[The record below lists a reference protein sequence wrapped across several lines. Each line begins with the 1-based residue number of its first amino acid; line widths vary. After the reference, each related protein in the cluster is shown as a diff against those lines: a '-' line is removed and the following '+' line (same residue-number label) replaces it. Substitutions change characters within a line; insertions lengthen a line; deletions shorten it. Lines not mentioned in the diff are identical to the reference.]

1 MEAVREQAK
10 SPILPNHGQGEKAV
24 GLGSGP
30 MGADCGSDWV
40 GNVPQAGGQYVMK
53 WFPSF
58 DFQRR
63 NRELKEEIEAHLQ
76 MAIADRVARGET
88 EETAR
93 QAAAREFGN
102 ILLVQDVT
110 RQMWGGGW
118 FEQLGRD
125 VRYALR
131 QLRKNPGFAI
141 TATAMLAI
149 AICANSTVFSWI
161 DGTMLRPIPGAR
173 DTGELVSLQRGER
186 NFSPT
191 PPFSYLDYRD
201 LREQNHTFA
210 GILAYHHDWI
220 TLTGGAQPERVYI
233 ANVSSNYFDVLGVKP
248 MLGRFFLAEEE
259 TRPAIPNVVLSYSLW
274 KTRFAEDPAI
284 VGKSIEIARH
294 PVTVIGVAPE
304 GVVGAMP
311 GLRDDLWVT
320 LDPLGTDPWR
330 MTHRSGGAVWLNVI
344 GRLRPGVSRGQA
356 AQDLD
361 TLMHN
366 IVAAYPNQHLGE
378 NRITLD
384 PMWRSPFGANGYMAA
399 TLPIL
404 LAFAAVVLLL
414 TCANVATL
422 TLVGFVSRRRELSIR
437 QSLGANR
444 IQLVRQMVLEG
455 VVLSIVAG
463 AVALVLT
470 SWTSKTFAWFF
481 PTNSNP
487 LILNGSMDY
496 RVVIGI
502 AVSSLLAGML
512 CGALPAWRSSHAP
525 AIEVL
530 KAESASI
537 SGGSRNR
544 KLLSGLVVAQI
555 ALTLPLLL
563 CSGLFLRTLRN
574 LAAANPGFEQ
584 DHVLTASVGLNIA
597 GYSNDEAQLIRHR
610 ILDRVSALPG
620 VEVASLTDW
629 IPMTLI
635 QKRNDAYPEGYVPH
649 PHESLLVQNAEVGP
663 RYFESLHIPILEG
676 REFTLNDDEKAPRVI
691 IVDQTA
697 ARRYWPGQDPLG
709 KRLTVWGRLFTVVGV
724 ARNST
729 HTFVNESPEPMVYMN
744 FFQHPGYETMVQVK
758 TEGNP
763 VDLEPM
769 VENAI
774 HGIDS
779 RLPVFDVRS
788 MREST
793 QMASTFAV
801 IESTLAGMFALI
813 GLILAITGIY
823 GVVAYRTQLRTHE
836 IGIRMAL
843 GASRV
848 DVLRL
853 VLLQGLWLTG
863 VGLALGLAF
872 ALGLTRLIARLLYG
886 IGAHDPLTVASV
898 VMLLGT
904 MSLVACYFPAH
915 RAMRRNPVTA
925 IREL

>member
-1 MEAVREQAK
+1 
-10 SPILPNHGQGEKAV
+10 
-24 GLGSGP
+24 
-30 MGADCGSDWV
+30 
-40 GNVPQAGGQYVMK
+40 MK
-53 WFPSF
+53 WFSNF
-58 DFQRR
+58 GFQRR
-63 NRELKEEIEAHLQ
+63 NRELQEEIDAHLQ

-88 EETAR
+88 AEAAR
-93 QAAAREFGN
+93 QAAVREFGN
-102 ILLVQDVT
+102 IPLVQDVT
-110 RQMWGGGW
+110 RQMWGRGW
-118 FEQLGRD
+118 FEPLGRD

-131 QLRKNPGFAI
+131 QLRKSPGFTI
-141 TATAMLAI
+141 TATAMLAV

-173 DTGELVSLQRGER
+173 DTGDLVSLQRGER

-201 LREQNHTFA
+201 LREQNHTLT

-220 TLTGGAQPERVYI
+220 TLTGGAQPERAYI
-233 ANVSSNYFDVLGVKP
+233 ANVSANYFDVLGIKP
-248 MLGRFFLAEEE
+248 VLGRFFLPEEE
-259 TRPAIPNVVLSYSLW
+259 SRPVPNVVLGYSLW
-274 KTRFAEDPAI
+274 KTRYAEDPAI

-294 PVTVIGVAPE
+294 PLTVIGVAPQ

-311 GLRDDLWVT
+311 GIREDLWVT

-361 TLMHN
+361 TVMHN
-366 IVAAYPNQHLGE
+366 IVAAYPNDHLGD

-404 LAFAAVVLLL
+404 LAFAALVLLL

-422 TLVGFVSRRRELSIR
+422 TLVRFVSRRRELAIR

-444 IQLVRQMVLEG
+444 IQLVRQMVLES
-455 VVLSIVAG
+455 VALSIVAG

-481 PTNSNP
+481 RATTIP
-487 LILNGSMDY
+487 LALNGSMDHT
-496 RVVIGI
+496 VVIGI
-502 AVSSLLAGML
+502 TVFSLLAGML

-555 ALTLPLLL
+555 ALSLPLLI

-574 LAAANPGFEQ
+574 LASANPGFEQ
-584 DHVLTASVGLNIA
+584 DHILTASVGLNIV
-597 GYSNDEAQLIRHR
+597 GYSDDEVKVIRHK

-620 VEVASLTDW
+620 VKVASFTDW
-629 IPMTLI
+629 IPMTLSH
-635 QKRNDAYPEGYVPH
+635 KGEDAYPEGYVPH
-649 PHESLLVQNAEVGP
+649 PHESLQVYHAEVAP

-676 REFTLNDDEKAPRVI
+676 REFTPEDDEKAPRVL

-709 KRLTVWGRLFTVVGV
+709 KNLRIWGRRFTVVGV

-729 HTFVNESPEPMVYMN
+729 HMLVNESPEPMVYMS
-744 FFQHPGYETMVQVK
+744 FFQQGYETIVQVE

-763 VDLEPM
+763 ADLAPA

-774 HGIDS
+774 HEIDP
-779 RLPVFDVRS
+779 RLPVFDVRP

-793 QMASTFAV
+793 QMASSFAV
-801 IESTLAGMFALI
+801 IQSTLAGMFALI
-813 GLILAITGIY
+813 GLVLAVTGIY
-823 GVVAYRTQLRTHE
+823 GVVAYRTQMRTHE
-836 IGIRMAL
+836 IGVRMAL

-853 VLLQGLWLTG
+853 VLLQGFWLTG
-863 VGLALGLAF
+863 IGMAVGLAF
-872 ALGLTRLIARLLYG
+872 ALGLTRFIAQLLYG
-886 IGAHDPLTVASV
+886 IGANDPVTVVSV
-898 VMLLGT
+898 VMLLAA
-904 MSLVACYFPAH
+904 MSLVACYLPAH
-915 RAMRRNPVTA
+915 RAIRRNPVSA

>member
-1 MEAVREQAK
+1 
-10 SPILPNHGQGEKAV
+10 
-24 GLGSGP
+24 
-30 MGADCGSDWV
+30 
-40 GNVPQAGGQYVMK
+40 
-53 WFPSF
+53 
-58 DFQRR
+58 
-63 NRELKEEIEAHLQ
+63 
-76 MAIADRVARGET
+76 MAIADRVARGESA
-88 EETAR
+88 ESAR
-93 QAAAREFGN
+93 QAAEREFGS
-102 ILLVQDVT
+102 IPLVQDVT
-110 RQMWGGGW
+110 RDMWGRGW
-118 FEQLGRD
+118 LEQLGRD
-125 VRYALR
+125 LRYALR
-131 QLRKNPGFAI
+131 QLRKSPGFTI
-141 TATAMLAI
+141 TATAMLAV

-173 DTGELVSLQRGER
+173 DMGDLVSLQRGER

-201 LREQNHTFA
+201 LREQNHAFA
-210 GILAYHHDWI
+210 GMLAYHNDWI
-220 TLTGGAQPERVYI
+220 ALTGGAQPERAYI
-233 ANVSSNYFDVLGVKP
+233 AKVSANFFDVLGIQP
-248 MLGRFFLAEEE
+248 MLGRFFLPEEE
-259 TRPAIPNVVLSYSLW
+259 SRAAPNVVLGYSLW
-274 KTRFAEDPAI
+274 KTRYAADPAI

-294 PVTVIGVAPE
+294 PMTVIGVAPE
-304 GVVGAMP
+304 GFVGAAP

-320 LDPLGTDPWR
+320 LDPLGNDGWR
-330 MTHRSGGAVWLNVI
+330 MTHRSGGAVWLIVI

-361 TLMHN
+361 TLMQD
-366 IVAAYPNQHLGE
+366 IVAAYPDEHLGD

-414 TCANVATL
+414 TCANLATL
-422 TLVGFVSRRRELSIR
+422 TLVRFVSRRRELAIR

-444 IQLVRQMVLEG
+444 MQLVRQMMLEG
-455 VVLSIVAG
+455 AVLSIVAG

-470 SWTSKTFAWFF
+470 PWTSKTFAWFF
-481 PTNSNP
+481 PANAAP
-487 LILNGSMDY
+487 LVLSGSLDHK
-496 RVVIGI
+496 VVIGI
-502 AVSSLLAGML
+502 AVSSLLAAML

-525 AIEVL
+525 AAEVL

-555 ALTLPLLL
+555 ALSLPLLI

-574 LAAANPGFEQ
+574 LASANPGFEQ

-597 GYSNDEAQLIRHR
+597 GYSNDQAQLIRHK

-649 PHESLLVQNAEVGP
+649 PHESLLVENAEVGP

-676 REFTLNDDEKAPRVI
+676 REFTLNDDEKAPSVI

-709 KRLTVWGRLFTVVGV
+709 KNLRVWGHLFTVVGV

-729 HTFVNESPEPMVYMN
+729 HTFVNESPEPMVYISY
-744 FFQHPGYETMVQVK
+744 FQHPGYETIVQVK

-763 VDLEPM
+763 VDLEPA

-774 HGIDS
+774 HGIDPQ
-779 RLPVFDVRS
+779 LPVFDVRS

-793 QMASTFAV
+793 QMASIFAV
-801 IESTLAGMFALI
+801 LESTLAGMFALI
-813 GLILAITGIY
+813 GLILAVTGIY
-823 GVVAYRTQLRTHE
+823 GVVAYRTQMRTHE

-853 VLLQGLWLTG
+853 VLVQGLWLTG
-863 VGLALGLAF
+863 IGLALGLAF
-872 ALGLTRLIARLLYG
+872 ALGLTRIIIRLLYG
-886 IGAHDPLTVASV
+886 IGANDPVTVVSV
-898 VMLLGT
+898 VMLLGA
-904 MSLVACYFPAH
+904 MSLLACYLPAH

>member
-1 MEAVREQAK
+1 
-10 SPILPNHGQGEKAV
+10 
-24 GLGSGP
+24 
-30 MGADCGSDWV
+30 
-40 GNVPQAGGQYVMK
+40 MK

-58 DFQRR
+58 GFQRR
-63 NRELKEEIEAHLQ
+63 KRELQEEIDAHLR

-88 EETAR
+88 AETAR

-102 ILLVQDVT
+102 IPLVQDVT
-110 RQMWGGGW
+110 RDMWGQAW
-118 FEQLGRD
+118 LEQLGRD

-131 QLRKNPGFAI
+131 QLRKSPGFSI
-141 TATAMLAI
+141 TATAMLAV

-173 DTGELVSLQRGER
+173 DMGDLVSLQRGER

-220 TLTGGAQPERVYI
+220 ALTGNAQPERVYI
-233 ANVSSNYFDVLGVKP
+233 ANVSANYFDVLGIKP
-248 MLGRFFLAEEE
+248 LLGRFFLPEEE
-259 TRPAIPNVVLSYSLW
+259 SRAVPNVVLGYSLW
-274 KTRFAEDPAI
+274 KTRYAEDPAI
-284 VGKSIEIARH
+284 VGKSIEVARH

-311 GLRDDLWVT
+311 GIREDLWVT
-320 LDPLGTDPWR
+320 LDPLGTDEWR

-361 TLMHN
+361 TLMHH
-366 IVAAYPNQHLGE
+366 IVTAYPDQHLGD

-404 LAFAAVVLLL
+404 LAFAGLVLLL
-414 TCANVATL
+414 TSANVATL
-422 TLVGFVSRRRELSIR
+422 TLVRFVSRRRELAIR

-444 IQLVRQMVLEG
+444 IQLVRQMMLEG
-455 VVLSIVAG
+455 AVLSIVAG
-463 AVALVLT
+463 VVALGLT

-481 PTNSNP
+481 PANAIP
-487 LILNGSMDY
+487 LVLNGNMDHK
-496 RVVIGI
+496 VVIGI
-502 AVSSLLAGML
+502 AVFSLLAGML

-555 ALTLPLLL
+555 ALSLPLLL
-563 CSGLFLRTLRN
+563 CSGLLLRTLRN
-574 LAAANPGFEQ
+574 LAGANPGFEQ
-584 DHVLTASVGLNIA
+584 DHILTASVGLNIA
-597 GYSNDEAQLIRHR
+597 GYSNDETQLIRHK

-620 VEVASLTDW
+620 VKVASLTDW
-629 IPMTLI
+629 IPMTLSH
-635 QKRNDAYPEGYVPH
+635 KGEDAYPEGYVPH
-649 PHESLLVQNAEVGP
+649 PHESLQVYHAEVSP
-663 RYFESLHIPILEG
+663 RYFESLNIPILEG
-676 REFTLNDDEKAPRVI
+676 REFTPDDDEKAPRVL

-709 KRLTVWGRLFTVVGV
+709 KRLRVWGRLFTVVGV

-729 HTFVNESPEPMVYMN
+729 HIFVNESPEPIVYMS
-744 FFQHPGYETMVQVK
+744 FFQEGYETIVQVK

-763 VDLEPM
+763 LDLAPA
-769 VENAI
+769 VEQAI

-788 MREST
+788 MRECT
-793 QMASTFAV
+793 QMASSFAV
-801 IESTLAGMFALI
+801 IQSTLAGMFALI
-813 GLILAITGIY
+813 GLVLAVTGIY

-836 IGIRMAL
+836 FGIRMAL

-853 VLLQGLWLTG
+853 VLVQGLWLAGT
-863 VGLALGLAF
+863 GLALGLAF
-872 ALGLTRLIARLLYG
+872 ALGLTRLIAGLLYG
-886 IGAHDPLTVASV
+886 ISGNDPVSVVSV
-898 VMLLGT
+898 VMLLGA
-904 MSLVACYFPAH
+904 MSLLACYLPAH

>member
-1 MEAVREQAK
+1 
-10 SPILPNHGQGEKAV
+10 
-24 GLGSGP
+24 
-30 MGADCGSDWV
+30 
-40 GNVPQAGGQYVMK
+40 MK

-58 DFQRR
+58 GFQRR
-63 NRELKEEIEAHLQ
+63 NRELQEEIDAHMQ

-88 EETAR
+88 EEGAR
-93 QAAAREFGN
+93 QAAMREFGN
-102 ILLVQDVT
+102 VLLVQDVT
-110 RQMWGGGW
+110 RQMWGQGW
-118 FEQLGRD
+118 FEQIGRD

-131 QLRKNPGFAI
+131 QLRKGPGFTI
-141 TATAMLAI
+141 TATAMLAV

-173 DTGELVSLQRGER
+173 DMGDLVSLQRGER

-210 GILAYHHDWI
+210 GMLAYHNDWI
-220 TLTGGAQPERVYI
+220 ALTGGAQPERVYI
-233 ANVSSNYFDVLGVKP
+233 ANVSANYFDVLGIKP
-248 MLGRFFLAEEE
+248 TLGRFFLSEEE
-259 TRPAIPNVVLSYSLW
+259 TGPAIPNVVLSYSLW
-274 KTRFAEDPAI
+274 KTRYAKDPAI
-284 VGKSIEIARH
+284 VGKSIEVSRH
-294 PVTVIGVAPE
+294 PLTVIGVAPE
-304 GVVGAMP
+304 GFVGAAP

-320 LDPLGTDPWR
+320 LDPLGNDVWR
-330 MTHRSGGAVWLNVI
+330 RTHRDSDWLILI
-344 GRLRPGVSRGQA
+344 GRLRPGVNRGQA

-361 TLMHN
+361 TVMRQ
-366 IVAAYPNQHLGE
+366 IVSAYPDQHLGA
-378 NRITLD
+378 NQITLD

-422 TLVGFVSRRRELSIR
+422 TLVRFVSRRRELAIR

-444 IQLVRQMVLEG
+444 IQMVWQMVLEG
-455 VVLSIVAG
+455 MVLSIVAG
-463 AVALVLT
+463 AAALALT

-481 PTNSNP
+481 RASSAPI
-487 LILNGSMDY
+487 ILNGSMDHN
-496 RVVIGI
+496 VVIGI
-502 AVSSLLAGML
+502 AVFSLLAGML

-537 SGGSRNR
+537 SGGTRNR
-544 KLLSGLVVAQI
+544 RLLSALVVAQI
-555 ALTLPLLL
+555 ALSLPLLL

-574 LAAANPGFEQ
+574 LADANPGFEQ
-584 DHVLTASVGLNIA
+584 DHILTASVGLNIA
-597 GYSNDEAQLIRHR
+597 GYSNDEAQLIRHK

-620 VEVASLTDW
+620 VKIACLTDW

-635 QKRNDAYPEGYVPH
+635 QKRSDAYPEGYVPH
-649 PHESLLVQNAEVGP
+649 PHESLLVENAEVGP

-676 REFTLNDDEKAPRVI
+676 REFTLQDDEKAPGVI

-697 ARRYWPGQDPLG
+697 AEHYWPGQDPLG
-709 KRLTVWGRLFTVVGV
+709 KRLRVGGSLLTVVGV

-729 HTFVNESPEPMVYMN
+729 HTFMNESPEPMVYIS

-763 VDLEPM
+763 VDFEPA

-774 HGIDS
+774 HEIDPGM
-779 RLPVFDVRS
+779 PVFDVRS

-793 QMASTFAV
+793 QLASSFAV
-801 IESTLAGMFALI
+801 IQSTLAGMFALI
-813 GLILAITGIY
+813 GLVLAVSGIY
-823 GVVAYRTQLRTHE
+823 GVVAYRTQMRTHE
-836 IGIRMAL
+836 IGVRMAL

-853 VLLQGLWLTG
+853 VLSQGLSLTG
-863 VGLALGLAF
+863 IGLALGLAS

-886 IGAHDPLTVASV
+886 IGANDPVTMVSV
-898 VMLLGT
+898 VTLLGA
-904 MSLVACYFPAH
+904 MSLLACYFPAR

>member
-1 MEAVREQAK
+1 
-10 SPILPNHGQGEKAV
+10 
-24 GLGSGP
+24 
-30 MGADCGSDWV
+30 
-40 GNVPQAGGQYVMK
+40 MK
-53 WFPSF
+53 WFPMF
-58 DFQRR
+58 GRQRR
-63 NRELKEEIEAHLQ
+63 KRELQEEIDAHLQ

-88 EETAR
+88 AEAAR
-93 QAAAREFGN
+93 QAATREFGN
-102 ILLVQDVT
+102 IPLVQDVT
-110 RQMWGGGW
+110 RDMWGQAW
-118 FEQLGRD
+118 LEQLGRD

-131 QLRKNPGFAI
+131 QLRKSPGFSI
-141 TATAMLAI
+141 TATAMLAV
-149 AICANSTVFSWI
+149 AMCVNSTVFSWI

-173 DTGELVSLQRGER
+173 DTGDLVSLQRGER

-201 LREQNHTFA
+201 LREQNHTFT

-220 TLTGGAQPERVYI
+220 TLTGGAQPERAYI
-233 ANVSSNYFDVLGVKP
+233 ANVSANYFDVLGIKP

-259 TRPAIPNVVLSYSLW
+259 TRPDAVPNVVLGYSLW
-274 KTRFAEDPAI
+274 KTRYAEDPAI
-284 VGKSIEIARH
+284 VGKSIELARH

-304 GVVGAMP
+304 GFVGAMP

-320 LDPLGTDPWR
+320 LDPLGTDVWR
-330 MTHRSGGAVWLNVI
+330 ITHRSGGAVWLNVI

-361 TLMHN
+361 TVMHN
-366 IVAAYPNQHLGE
+366 IVAAFPDDHLGE

-422 TLVGFVSRRRELSIR
+422 TLVRFVSRRRELAIR

-444 IQLVRQMVLEG
+444 IQLVWQMVLEG
-455 VVLSIVAG
+455 MVLSIVAG

-481 PTNSNP
+481 PANSNP
-487 LILNGSMDY
+487 VILNGSMDDK
-496 RVVIGI
+496 VVIGI

-537 SGGSRNR
+537 SGGLRNR
-544 KLLSGLVVAQI
+544 RLLSGLVVAQI
-555 ALTLPLLL
+555 ALSLPLLI

-574 LAAANPGFEQ
+574 LATANPGFEQ

-597 GYSNDEAQLIRHR
+597 GYSNDEARLIRR
-610 ILDRVSALPG
+610 KILDRVSALPG
-620 VEVASLTDW
+620 VQVASLTDW

-676 REFTLNDDEKAPRVI
+676 REFTPEDDERAPNVL

-709 KRLTVWGRLFTVVGV
+709 KRLRIGGSLFTVVGV

-729 HTFVNESPEPMVYMN
+729 HTFVNESPEPMVYMSY
-744 FFQHPGYETMVQVK
+744 FQHPGYETMVQVK

-763 VDLEPM
+763 VDLEPA

-774 HGIDS
+774 HEIDS

-793 QMASTFAV
+793 QMASSFAV
-801 IESTLAGMFALI
+801 IESALAGMFALI
-813 GLILAITGIY
+813 GLVLAVTGIY
-823 GVVAYRTQLRTHE
+823 GVVAYRTQMRTHE
-836 IGIRMAL
+836 IGIRVAL

-863 VGLALGLAF
+863 IGMAVGLAF
-872 ALGLTRLIARLLYG
+872 ALGLTRFIARLLYG
-886 IGAHDPLTVASV
+886 IGANDPVTVVSV
-898 VMLLGT
+898 VMLLGA
-904 MSLVACYFPAH
+904 MSLLACYFPAH

>member
-1 MEAVREQAK
+1 
-10 SPILPNHGQGEKAV
+10 
-24 GLGSGP
+24 
-30 MGADCGSDWV
+30 
-40 GNVPQAGGQYVMK
+40 MK

-58 DFQRR
+58 GFQRR
-63 NRELKEEIEAHLQ
+63 KRELQEEIDAHLR

-88 EETAR
+88 AETAR

-102 ILLVQDVT
+102 IPLVQDVT
-110 RQMWGGGW
+110 RDMWGQAW
-118 FEQLGRD
+118 LEQLGRD

-131 QLRKNPGFAI
+131 QLRKSPGFAI
-141 TATAMLAI
+141 TATAMLAV

-161 DGTMLRPIPGAR
+161 DGTMLCPIPGAR
-173 DTGELVSLQRGER
+173 DTGDLVSLQRGER
-186 NFSPT
+186 SFSPT

-220 TLTGGAQPERVYI
+220 TLTGGAQPERAYI
-233 ANVSSNYFDVLGVKP
+233 ANVSANYFDVLGIKP
-248 MLGRFFLAEEE
+248 VLGRFFLAEEE
-259 TRPAIPNVVLSYSLW
+259 TRSRAVPNVVLAYSLW
-274 KTRFAEDPAI
+274 KTRYAEDPAI
-284 VGKSIEIARH
+284 VGKAIEIARH

-311 GLRDDLWVT
+311 GIREDLWVT
-320 LDPLGTDPWR
+320 LDPLGTDVWR
-330 MTHRSGGAVWLNVI
+330 MTHRDADWLNVI
-344 GRLRPGVSRGQA
+344 GRLRPGVSLGTA

-361 TLMHN
+361 TLMHH
-366 IVAAYPNQHLGE
+366 IVAAYPDQHLGD

-422 TLVGFVSRRRELSIR
+422 TLVRFVSRRRELAIR

-481 PTNSNP
+481 PANAIP
-487 LILNGSMDY
+487 LVLNGNMDHK
-496 RVVIGI
+496 VVIGI
-502 AVSSLLAGML
+502 AVFSLLAGML

-555 ALTLPLLL
+555 ALSLPLLL
-563 CSGLFLRTLRN
+563 CSGLLLRTLRN
-574 LAAANPGFEQ
+574 LAGANPGFEQ
-584 DHVLTASVGLNIA
+584 DHILTASVGLNIA
-597 GYSNDEAQLIRHR
+597 GYSNDEAKLIRR
-610 ILDRVSALPG
+610 KILDRVSALPG
-620 VEVASLTDW
+620 VQVASLTDW
-629 IPMTLI
+629 IPMTLTH
-635 QKRNDAYPEGYVPH
+635 KGVDAYPEGYVPH
-649 PHESLLVQNAEVGP
+649 PHESLQVYHAEVSP

-676 REFTLNDDEKAPRVI
+676 REFTANDDEKAPRVL

-709 KRLTVWGRLFTVVGV
+709 KRLRVWGRLFTVVGV

-729 HTFVNESPEPMVYMN
+729 HIFVNESPEPMVYMS
-744 FFQHPGYETMVQVK
+744 FFQAGYETIVQVK

-763 VDLEPM
+763 LDLAPT
-769 VENAI
+769 VEQAI

-793 QMASTFAV
+793 QMASSFAV
-801 IESTLAGMFALI
+801 IQSTLAGMFALI
-813 GLILAITGIY
+813 GLVLAVTGIY

-836 IGIRMAL
+836 FGIRMAL

-853 VLLQGLWLTG
+853 VLVQGLWLAGT
-863 VGLALGLAF
+863 GLALGLAF

-886 IGAHDPLTVASV
+886 ISGNDPVSVVSV
-898 VMLLGT
+898 VMLLGA
-904 MSLVACYFPAH
+904 MSLLACYLPAH

>member
-1 MEAVREQAK
+1 
-10 SPILPNHGQGEKAV
+10 
-24 GLGSGP
+24 
-30 MGADCGSDWV
+30 
-40 GNVPQAGGQYVMK
+40 MK

-58 DFQRR
+58 GFQRR
-63 NRELKEEIEAHLQ
+63 KRELQEEIDAHLR

-88 EETAR
+88 AETAR

-102 ILLVQDVT
+102 IPLVQDVT
-110 RQMWGGGW
+110 RDMWGQAW
-118 FEQLGRD
+118 LEQLGRD

-131 QLRKNPGFAI
+131 QLRKSPGFSI
-141 TATAMLAI
+141 TATAMLAV

-173 DTGELVSLQRGER
+173 DMGDLVSLQRGER

-220 TLTGGAQPERVYI
+220 ALTGNAQPERVYI
-233 ANVSSNYFDVLGVKP
+233 ANVSANYFDVLGIKP
-248 MLGRFFLAEEE
+248 LLGRFFLPEEE
-259 TRPAIPNVVLSYSLW
+259 SRAVPNVVLGYSLW
-274 KTRFAEDPAI
+274 KTRYAEDPAI
-284 VGKSIEIARH
+284 VGKSIEVARH

-311 GLRDDLWVT
+311 GIREDLWVT
-320 LDPLGTDPWR
+320 LDPLGTDEWR

-361 TLMHN
+361 TLMHH
-366 IVAAYPNQHLGE
+366 IVTAYPDQHLGD

-404 LAFAAVVLLL
+404 LAFAGLVLLL
-414 TCANVATL
+414 TSANVATL
-422 TLVGFVSRRRELSIR
+422 TLVRFVSRRRELAIR

-444 IQLVRQMVLEG
+444 IQLVRQMMLEG
-455 VVLSIVAG
+455 AVLSIVAG
-463 AVALVLT
+463 VVALGLT

-481 PTNSNP
+481 PANAIP
-487 LILNGSMDY
+487 LVLNGNMDHK
-496 RVVIGI
+496 VVIGI
-502 AVSSLLAGML
+502 AVFSLLAGML

-555 ALTLPLLL
+555 ALSLPLLL

-574 LAAANPGFEQ
+574 LAGANPGFEQ
-584 DHVLTASVGLNIA
+584 DHILTASVGLNIA
-597 GYSNDEAQLIRHR
+597 GYSNDETQLIRHK

-620 VEVASLTDW
+620 VKVASLTDW
-629 IPMTLI
+629 IPMTLSH
-635 QKRNDAYPEGYVPH
+635 KGEDAYPEGYVPH
-649 PHESLLVQNAEVGP
+649 PHESLQVYHAEVSP
-663 RYFESLHIPILEG
+663 RYFESLNIPILEG
-676 REFTLNDDEKAPRVI
+676 REFTPDDDEKAPRVL

-709 KRLTVWGRLFTVVGV
+709 KRLRVWGRLFTVVGV

-729 HTFVNESPEPMVYMN
+729 HIFVNESPEPMVYMS
-744 FFQHPGYETMVQVK
+744 FFQEGYETIVQVK

-763 VDLEPM
+763 LDLAPA
-769 VENAI
+769 VEQAI

-788 MREST
+788 MRECT
-793 QMASTFAV
+793 QMASSFAV
-801 IESTLAGMFALI
+801 IQSTLAGMFALI
-813 GLILAITGIY
+813 GLVLAVTGIY

-836 IGIRMAL
+836 FGIRMAL

-853 VLLQGLWLTG
+853 VLVQGLWLAGT
-863 VGLALGLAF
+863 GLALGLAF

-886 IGAHDPLTVASV
+886 ISGNDPVSVVSV
-898 VMLLGT
+898 VMLLGA
-904 MSLVACYFPAH
+904 MSLLACYLPAH
-915 RAMRRNPVTA
+915 RAMRRNPVSA

>member
-1 MEAVREQAK
+1 
-10 SPILPNHGQGEKAV
+10 
-24 GLGSGP
+24 
-30 MGADCGSDWV
+30 
-40 GNVPQAGGQYVMK
+40 MK

-58 DFQRR
+58 GFQRR
-63 NRELKEEIEAHLQ
+63 NRELQEEIDAHLQ

-88 EETAR
+88 AEAGR
-93 QAAAREFGN
+93 QAAVREFGN
-102 ILLVQDVT
+102 IALVQDVT

-131 QLRKNPGFAI
+131 QLRKSPGFAI
-141 TATAMLAI
+141 TATAMLAV

-173 DTGELVSLQRGER
+173 DAGELVSLQRGER

-191 PPFSYLDYRD
+191 PPFSYIDYRD
-201 LREQNHTFA
+201 LREQNHTFT
-210 GILAYHHDWI
+210 GILAYHNDWI
-220 TLTGGAQPERVYI
+220 ALTGGAEPDRVYI
-233 ANVSSNYFDVLGVKP
+233 ANVSANYFDVLGIKP
-248 MLGRFFLAEEE
+248 TLGRFFLPDEE
-259 TRPAIPNVVLSYSLW
+259 AHAVPNVVLGYALW
-274 KTRFAEDPAI
+274 NMRYGKDPAI
-284 VGKSIEIARH
+284 VGKSIEVARH

-311 GLRDDLWVT
+311 GIREDLWVT
-320 LDPLGTDPWR
+320 LDPLGTDVWR
-330 MTHRSGGAVWLNVI
+330 MTHRDADWLNVI
-344 GRLRPGVSRGQA
+344 GRLRPGVSRDQA

-361 TLMHN
+361 TLMHH
-366 IVAAYPNQHLGE
+366 IVAAYPDDHLGE

-384 PMWRSPFGANGYMAA
+384 PMWRSPFGANGFMAA

-414 TCANVATL
+414 TSANVATL
-422 TLVGFVSRRRELSIR
+422 TLVRFVSRRRELAIR

-444 IQLVRQMVLEG
+444 IQLVRQMGLG
-455 VVLSIVAG
+455 GGGLSIVAG

-481 PTNSNP
+481 PANSNP
-487 LILNGSMDY
+487 LILNGSMDHK
-496 RVVIGI
+496 VVIGI

-512 CGALPAWRSSHAP
+512 CGALPAWRSAHVP

-555 ALTLPLLL
+555 ALSLPLLL

-574 LAAANPGFEQ
+574 LADANPGFEQ
-584 DHVLTASVGLNIA
+584 APILTATVGLNIA
-597 GYSNDEAQLIRHR
+597 GYSNDETQLIRR
-610 ILDRVSALPG
+610 KILDRVSALPG
-620 VEVASLTDW
+620 VKAASLTDW
-629 IPMTLI
+629 IPMSLSH
-635 QKRNDAYPEGYVPH
+635 KGEDAYPEGYVPH
-649 PHESLLVQNAEVGP
+649 PHESLQVYHAEVSA

-676 REFTLNDDEKAPRVI
+676 REFTVDDDEKHPRVL

-709 KRLTVWGRLFTVVGV
+709 KKLRIWGGLFTVVGV

-729 HTFVNESPEPMVYMN
+729 HIFVNESPEPIVYMS
-744 FFQHPGYETMVQVK
+744 FFQVGYETIVQVK

-763 VDLEPM
+763 VDLAPA

-774 HGIDS
+774 HEIDT
-779 RLPVFDVRS
+779 RLPVFDVRP

-793 QMASTFAV
+793 QMASSFAV
-801 IESTLAGMFALI
+801 IQSALAGMYALI
-813 GLILAITGIY
+813 GLVLAVTGIY
-823 GVVAYRTQLRTHE
+823 GVVAYRTQMRTHE
-836 IGIRMAL
+836 IGVRMAL
-843 GASRV
+843 GASRA

-853 VLLQGLWLTG
+853 VLVQGLWITG
-863 VGLALGLAF
+863 IGLALGLAF

-886 IGAHDPLTVASV
+886 IGANDPITVASV
-898 VMLLGT
+898 VMLLGA
-904 MSLVACYFPAH
+904 MSLLACYFPAH

>member
-1 MEAVREQAK
+1 MR
-10 SPILPNHGQGEKAV
+10 
-24 GLGSGP
+24 
-30 MGADCGSDWV
+30 
-40 GNVPQAGGQYVMK
+40 
-53 WFPSF
+53 WFPTF
-58 DFQRR
+58 GFQRR
-63 NRELKEEIEAHLQ
+63 KRELQEEIDAHLQ

-88 EETAR
+88 AEAAR
-93 QAAAREFGN
+93 QAASREFGN
-102 ILLVQDVT
+102 IPLVQDVA
-110 RQMWGGGW
+110 RDMWGQAW
-118 FEQLGRD
+118 LEQLGRD
-125 VRYALR
+125 LRYALR
-131 QLRKNPGFAI
+131 QLRKSPGFSI

-186 NFSPT
+186 NFSPV

-201 LREQNHTFA
+201 LREQNHTLA
-210 GILAYHHDWI
+210 GLLAYHHDWI
-220 TLTGGAQPERVYI
+220 TLTGGAQAQRVFI
-233 ANVSSNYFDVLGVKP
+233 ANVTANYFDVLGIKP
-248 MLGRFFLAEEE
+248 VLGRFFLPEEE
-259 TRPAIPNVVLSYSLW
+259 TRPDAVPNVILSYSLW
-274 KTRFAEDPAI
+274 KTHYAADPAI

-304 GVVGAMP
+304 GFVGAMP

-320 LDPLGTDPWR
+320 LDPLGTDVWR
-330 MTHRSGGAVWLNVI
+330 ITHRSGGAVWLNVI
-344 GRLRPGVSRGQA
+344 GRLRPGVSRDQA

-361 TLMHN
+361 TVMHH
-366 IVAAYPNQHLGE
+366 IVAEYPDDHLGE

-422 TLVGFVSRRRELSIR
+422 TLVRFVSRRRELAIR

-444 IQLVRQMVLEG
+444 MQLVRQMVLEG
-455 VVLSIVAG
+455 VVLSIAAG

-481 PTNSNP
+481 PASSAP
-487 LILNGSMDY
+487 IILNGSMDHN
-496 RVVIGI
+496 VVIGI

-530 KAESASI
+530 KAESASVT
-537 SGGSRNR
+537 GGSRNR
-544 KLLSGLVVAQI
+544 KLLSALVVAQI
-555 ALTLPLLL
+555 ALSLPLLL

-574 LAAANPGFEQ
+574 LADANPGFEQ
-584 DHVLTASVGLNIA
+584 DQILTATVGLNIA
-597 GYSNDEAQLIRHR
+597 GYSNNEQQVIRHK
-610 ILDRVSALPG
+610 ILDRVSTLPG
-620 VEVASLTDW
+620 VKVATFTDW
-629 IPMTLI
+629 IPMSLT
-635 QKRNDAYPEGYVPH
+635 QKKEDAYPEGYVPR
-649 PHESLLVQNAEVGP
+649 PHESLKVAHVEVGP

-676 REFTLNDDEKAPRVI
+676 REFTPDDDEKAPKVL

-709 KRLTVWGRLFTVVGV
+709 KKLRVWGMLFTVVGV
-724 ARNST
+724 AINSR
-729 HTFVNESPEPMVYMN
+729 HMFVNEAPEPMVYMS
-744 FFQHPGYETMVQVK
+744 FFQQGYETIVQVE

-763 VDLEPM
+763 ADLEPA

-774 HGIDS
+774 HGVDS
-779 RLPVFDVRS
+779 RLPVFDVRP
-788 MREST
+788 MRETT
-793 QMASTFAV
+793 QLASSFAV

-823 GVVAYRTQLRTHE
+823 GVVAYRTQMRTHE

-843 GASRV
+843 GASRAN
-848 DVLRL
+848 VLRL
-853 VLLQGLWLTG
+853 VLVQGLWLTG
-863 VGLALGLAF
+863 IGLAVGLAF
-872 ALGLTRLIARLLYG
+872 ALGLTRFIARLLYG
-886 IGAHDPLTVASV
+886 IGANDPVTVVSV
-898 VMLLGT
+898 VMLLGA
-904 MSLVACYFPAH
+904 MSLLACYFPAL
-915 RAMRRNPVTA
+915 RAMHRNPVTA

>member
-1 MEAVREQAK
+1 
-10 SPILPNHGQGEKAV
+10 
-24 GLGSGP
+24 
-30 MGADCGSDWV
+30 
-40 GNVPQAGGQYVMK
+40 MK

-58 DFQRR
+58 GFQRR
-63 NRELKEEIEAHLQ
+63 KRELQEEIDAHLR

-88 EETAR
+88 VETAR

-102 ILLVQDVT
+102 IPMAQDVT
-110 RQMWGGGW
+110 RQMWGQGW
-118 FEQLGRD
+118 LEQLSRD

-131 QLRKNPGFAI
+131 QLRKSPGFTI
-141 TATAMLAI
+141 TATTMLAI

-201 LREQNHTFA
+201 LREQNHTLA
-210 GILAYHHDWI
+210 GLLAYHHDWI

-233 ANVSSNYFDVLGVKP
+233 ANVSANYFDVLGIKP
-248 MLGRFFLAEEE
+248 TLGRFFVAEEE
-259 TRPAIPNVVLSYSLW
+259 TRPDAVPNVVLGYALW
-274 KTRFAEDPAI
+274 KTRYAAEPAI
-284 VGKSIEIARH
+284 VGKSIEVARH
-294 PVTVIGVAPE
+294 PVTVIGVAPQ
-304 GVVGAMP
+304 GFVGAMP
-311 GLRDDLWVT
+311 GLRDDLWIT
-320 LDPLGTDPWR
+320 LNPLGTNAWR
-330 MTHRSGGAVWLNVI
+330 MTHRSGGAPVWLNVI

-361 TLMHN
+361 TVMHN
-366 IVAAYPNQHLGE
+366 IVAAYPDDHLGE

-404 LAFAAVVLLL
+404 LAFACLVLLL
-414 TCANVATL
+414 TCANLATL
-422 TLVGFVSRRRELSIR
+422 TLVRFVARRRELAIR

-444 IQLVRQMVLEG
+444 MQLVRQMVLEG
-455 VVLSIVAG
+455 MVLSIVAG
-463 AVALVLT
+463 VVALALT

-481 PTNSNP
+481 PVSAAPIN
-487 LILNGSMDY
+487 LNGSMDHN
-496 RVVIGI
+496 VVIGI
-502 AVSSLLAGML
+502 AVFSLLAGLL

-544 KLLSGLVVAQI
+544 RLLSALVVAQI
-555 ALTLPLLL
+555 ALSLPLLL

-574 LAAANPGFEQ
+574 LAGANPGFEQ
-584 DHVLTASVGLNIA
+584 DHILTATVGVNIA
-597 GYSNDEAQLIRHR
+597 GYSRDEEQAIRHK

-620 VEVASLTDW
+620 VKVATLTDW
-629 IPMTLI
+629 IPMALN
-635 QKRNDAYPEGYVPH
+635 QKKVDAYPEGYVPR
-649 PHESLLVQNAEVGP
+649 PHESLMVLDAEVGP
-663 RYFESLHIPILEG
+663 RYFESLNIPVLEG
-676 REFTLNDDEKAPRVI
+676 REFTPDDDEKAPRVL

-709 KRLTVWGRLFTVVGV
+709 KKLRVGDGRFTVVGV
-724 ARNST
+724 VRNST
-729 HTFVNESPEPMVYMN
+729 HTFVNEAPEPMVYMN
-744 FFQHPGYETMVQVK
+744 LFQAGYETIVQVK

-763 VDLEPM
+763 ADLAPA

-774 HGIDS
+774 HEIDT
-779 RLPVFDVRS
+779 RLPVFDVRP

-793 QMASTFAV
+793 QIASSFAV

-813 GLILAITGIY
+813 GLVLAITGIY
-823 GVVAYRTQLRTHE
+823 GVVAYRTQMRTHE

-863 VGLALGLAF
+863 IGLALGLAF
-872 ALGLTRLIARLLYG
+872 ALGLTRVIARLLYG
-886 IGAHDPLTVASV
+886 IGANDPVTVATV

-904 MSLVACYFPAH
+904 MSLVACYLPAH